1 MTLPASGNS
10 ISLQQTNV
18 ELGNTGTDEITMG
31 SADVRGLF
39 GVSSGAIDMSDG
51 FGQSAAVWY
60 GSRGIFMGGQL
71 DNSGVSNTIS
81 YVTIANTGNA
91 SDFGDLVAT
100 QTAAGGCSDGSRGLS
115 GGGYE
120 SGGSPYRTDRIDY
133 LTIANTGNASDFGNL
148 TQSRK
153 SMGCLSD
160 GSRGVFAGGGQSS
173 FNIIDYVTVANTG
186 NASDFGDMLA
196 VVENISSAYHGGR
209 GVFYKGPGDGNYTQG
224 GIQYITVA
232 TTGNAQAFGWGLV
245 TTETTNAGCSS
256 AAGRGIFG
264 GGNHGASG
272 TNPPYTA
279 DNINYVTIANTGD
292 ATDFGNLTV
301 YRYYGASSSDGSR
314 GIFGGGYGGVANQS
328 AGRVNVIDYITIAN
342 TGNATDFGDL
352 TQAKEGPPSACSGT

>member
-10 ISLQQTNV
+10 ISLKQTNV
-18 ELGNTGTDEITMG
+18 ELSNTATDEINMG

-232 TTGNAQAFGWGLV
+232 TTGNAQDFGDTPAIYPFGGS
-245 TTETTNAGCSS
+245 TSS
-256 AAGRGIFG
+256 AGRGVLG
-264 GGNHGASG
+264 GGNHGNSA
-272 TNPPYTA
+272 TDPPYMS
-279 DNINYVTIANTGD
+279 DDIKYITIANTGNSS
-292 ATDFGNLTV
+292 DFGNLTV
-301 YRYYGASSSDGSR
+301 YRYYCAGSSDGSR

-328 AGRVNVIDYITIAN
+328 AGRINTIDYITIAN

-352 TQAKEGPPSACSGT
+352 TQSKEGPPSACSGT